1 MKIEDFFTIYLEG
14 SYDIYFDV
22 INCTE
27 HISAIRTYDKAKSTQ
42 LKSYKVL
49 KNKKFNYK
57 KKNKIGTFLIYLL
70 NNSDKLIKLLKENE
84 QNIID
89 YKPFYVDTYKSI
101 RKTSECLSKVFNSS
115 NVKPHIYT
123 GTYMYTIHKVHSGI
137 HPILKYLK
145 DKPNPNDIRVKLSNI
160 LKKIRVQRII
170 SKIEFLLDAVDKIYK
185 KTSKKSGY
193 VSYTSTIIPI
203 PQAHIFFKKTKTH
216 LVPYL
221 YKYQILSL
229 EDLFNVSIHSL
240 SLAKYKIYKCE
251 ICGKY
256 FISNKVKKTCSS
268 ICQKKSQELKEEK
281 NRNRVR
287 EKNSDEVNSLLKK
300 IRGVLSRIVKNKS
313 EQNKRD
319 LMLENFEKRYKNKL
333 STLNKRYK
341 TKTTNGYNNEL
352 TKWLE
357 NEYKKI
363 QKEFPSNRYGN
374 KNRLLGD

>member
-1 MKIEDFFTIYLEG
+1 MKIEDFFTVYLEG

-27 HISAIRTYDKAKSTQ
+27 YISTIRTYDKAQSTR

-49 KNKKFNYK
+49 KNKKFNHK

-89 YKPFYVDTYKSI
+89 YKPFYIDIYKSI
-101 RKTSECLSKVFNSS
+101 RGTSKCLSKPFNSS

-123 GTYMYTIHKVHSGI
+123 GTSMYTIRKVYSGI
-137 HPILKYLK
+137 PPILRQL
-145 DKPNPNDIRVKLSNI
+145 DDEPNPSDIRTKLSNI
-160 LKKIRVQRII
+160 LKDYRVKKII
-170 SKIEFLLDAVDKIYK
+170 SKIKFLLDEVDKIYK

-193 VSYTSTIIPI
+193 VSYTSNIIPI
-203 PQAHIFFKKTKTH
+203 PQAHILFMKTKTH

-221 YKYQILSL
+221 YKYQISSL
-229 EDLFNVSIHSL
+229 EDLFYVSIHSL

-251 ICGKY
+251 ICDKY

-268 ICQKKSQELKEEK
+268 VCQKKSQELKEEK
-281 NRNRVR
+281 NRNRAR
-287 EKNSDEVNSLLKK
+287 GKNSSEVNYLLKK
-300 IRGVLSRIVKNKS
+300 IRGVLSRIVKNKN
-313 EQNKRD
+313 EQNRRD

-341 TKTTNGYNNEL
+341 IKTNNGYNNEL

-357 NEYKKI
+357 HEYKKV
-363 QKEFPSNRYGN
+363 QKEFPSKRYGN
-374 KNRLLGD
+374 KNRLLD